1 MVAALLAL
9 ALALAV
15 LAAVLARPSEW
26 RSVAVSNRVLVSLR
40 SGPSISGIL
49 VRARGPLLIV
59 AGASLH
65 EEGAPGPVALDGETV
80 IERGNVAF
88 VQVLPAAEPGA
99 EG

>member
-9 ALALAV
+9 ALALSV
-15 LAAVLARPSEW
+15 LAVVLARPSEW
-26 RSVAVSNRVLVSLR
+26 RSVAVSKRVLVSLR

-49 VRARGPLLIV
+49 IRTRGPLLIL
-59 AGASLH
+59 ASATLH
-65 EEGAPGPVALDGETV
+65 EEGAPAVPLDGEAV
-80 IERGNVAF
+80 IERGHVAF